1 VNLDQAI
8 TYWKQKLTD
17 GKPINC
23 VRVGRILDMASAER
37 RGFVIMRRISEK
49 FESAGLK
56 AVPDFQSAW
65 IDALVSIELTEK
77 QNRFGW

>member
-1 VNLDQAI
+1 
-8 TYWKQKLTD
+8 
-17 GKPINC
+17 
-23 VRVGRILDMASAER
+23 MASAER